1 MKLKVPDG
9 TEPPVGLAGY
19 RALDGAERTA
29 IRTAYGPDVH
39 VRVQGSGLHKA
50 CPSLPYVIDS
60 DVAYLPLHIVESF
73 YVRLMRLAPGVRH
86 DLTVMVDPSA
96 LAEVERVALEQ
107 GLDASPTTPT
117 VYLQRLQA
125 LSMTFLLDD
134 AVVKK
139 ILLGKW
145 SEVNWHDDVLVARCE
160 HRLQGE
166 RRRLWAAI
174 GEGAAEV
181 PRRQLPPVGRHLGH
195 SVSAARRE
203 VADLPERRRAGG

>member
-1 MKLKVPDG
+1 MAGIPAAETRVPMKLKVPDG

-39 VRVQGSGLHKA
+39 VRVEGSGLHKA
-50 CPSLPYVIDS
+50 CPSLPYVIDN

-125 LSMTFLLDD
+125 LSMHLRNAVFPTADRDDDDVAALTLDD
-134 AVVKK
+134 AK
-139 ILLGKW
+139 LLDA
-145 SEVNWHDDVLVARCE
+145 EAHAD
-160 HRLQGE
+160 GE
-166 RRRLWAAI
+166 
-174 GEGAAEV
+174 
-181 PRRQLPPVGRHLGH
+181 
-195 SVSAARRE
+195 
-203 VADLPERRRAGG
+203 

>member
-1 MKLKVPDG
+1 MAGIPATETHVPMKLKVPDG

-50 CPSLPYVIDS
+50 CPSLPYVIDN

-96 LAEVERVALEQ
+96 LAES
-107 GLDASPTTPT
+107 GNTGSTTGNYCGST
-117 VYLQRLQA
+117 
-125 LSMTFLLDD
+125 T
-134 AVVKK
+134 
-139 ILLGKW
+139 
-145 SEVNWHDDVLVARCE
+145 
-160 HRLQGE
+160 
-166 RRRLWAAI
+166 I
-174 GEGAAEV
+174 GRIPG
-181 PRRQLPPVGRHLGH
+181 Q
-195 SVSAARRE
+195 S
-203 VADLPERRRAGG
+203 

>member
-1 MKLKVPDG
+1 MREERGGVCCLRAPSALTRHKRARECVARSAGQPGAPSRERAQLSSAFSSLSGPHAVALMAGTTETHVPMKLKVPDG
-9 TEPPVGLAGY
+9 TDPPVGLAGW

-29 IRTAYGPDVH
+29 IRTAYGQDVH

-50 CPSLPYVIDS
+50 CPSLPYIIDN

-125 LSMTFLLDD
+125 L
-134 AVVKK
+134 
-139 ILLGKW
+139 
-145 SEVNWHDDVLVARCE
+145 
-160 HRLQGE
+160 
-166 RRRLWAAI
+166 
-174 GEGAAEV
+174 
-181 PRRQLPPVGRHLGH
+181 
-195 SVSAARRE
+195 
-203 VADLPERRRAGG
+203 

>member
-1 MKLKVPDG
+1 MAGIPAAETRVPMKLKVPDG

-39 VRVQGSGLHKA
+39 VRVEGSGLHKA
-50 CPSLPYVIDS
+50 CPSLPYVIDN

-117 VYLQRLQA
+117 VYLQRP
-125 LSMTFLLDD
+125 S
-134 AVVKK
+134 
-139 ILLGKW
+139 
-145 SEVNWHDDVLVARCE
+145 
-160 HRLQGE
+160 
-166 RRRLWAAI
+166 
-174 GEGAAEV
+174 
-181 PRRQLPPVGRHLGH
+181 PP
-195 SVSAARRE
+195 AARAR
-203 VADLPERRRAGG
+203 VRLVKRQICKHLDSGAGIAIVGILGQLKP

>member
-50 CPSLPYVIDS
+50 CPSLPYVIDN

-96 LAEVERVALEQ
+96 LSTGQVGLSRPRSLE
-107 GLDASPTTPT
+107 T
-117 VYLQRLQA
+117 
-125 LSMTFLLDD
+125 
-134 AVVKK
+134 
-139 ILLGKW
+139 
-145 SEVNWHDDVLVARCE
+145 
-160 HRLQGE
+160 
-166 RRRLWAAI
+166 
-174 GEGAAEV
+174 
-181 PRRQLPPVGRHLGH
+181 PVGLMTRRPQP
-195 SVSAARRE
+195 ARSTSE
-203 VADLPERRRAGG
+203 SETPPFIQE